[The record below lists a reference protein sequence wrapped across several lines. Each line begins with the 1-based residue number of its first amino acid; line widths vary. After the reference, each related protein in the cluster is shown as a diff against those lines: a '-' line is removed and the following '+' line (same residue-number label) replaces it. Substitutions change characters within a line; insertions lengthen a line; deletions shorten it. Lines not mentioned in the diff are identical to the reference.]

1 MNFHRIKQ
9 TLTRHKN
16 KTYPKDP
23 GSIDGIREKFMQEHI
38 LKEYGSNLE
47 GNEDFYIATVVMDD
61 FAFTILASKF
71 VFDFI
76 DKNIEPSSRSYLMDG
91 TFDSIPN
98 AYYQLLVIS
107 IEYNNDVSIITT
119 HRFVRPSV
127 GLNFD

>member
-1 MNFHRIKQ
+1 
-9 TLTRHKN
+9 
-16 KTYPKDP
+16 
-23 GSIDGIREKFMQEHI
+23 MQEHI

-47 GNEDFYIATVVMDD
+47 GNEDFYIATVVMDE

-127 GLNFD
+127 GLNFDWYYKSS